1 VQTPSAKVTT
11 QFVVGLVLAVLAY
24 LTQDQSWVDGLPPW
38 AAPIVAQILAAVVAY
53 MKRETNP
60 APSSFDR

>member
-1 VQTPSAKVTT
+1 MQTPSAKVTT

-24 LTQDQSWVDGLPPW
+24 ATQDTSWMSWLPDYLV
-38 AAPIVAQILAAVVAY
+38 APAGVLLAAVAAY

-60 APSSFDR
+60 PNPSN

>member
-1 VQTPSAKVTT
+1 MQTPSAKVST

-24 LTQDQSWVDGLPPW
+24 AAQDQSWIDGLPAW
-38 AAPIVAQILAAVVAY
+38 VAPIVATALAAVAAY

-60 APSSFDR
+60 ARSSG